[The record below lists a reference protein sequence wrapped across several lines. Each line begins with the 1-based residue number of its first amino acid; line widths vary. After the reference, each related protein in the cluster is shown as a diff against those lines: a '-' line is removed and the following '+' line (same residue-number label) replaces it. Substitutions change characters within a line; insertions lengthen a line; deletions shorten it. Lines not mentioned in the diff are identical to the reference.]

1 MLLAI
6 VLMMIKEKEENKPWM
21 FTSSWENK
29 NDKKL
34 KVSGLLL
41 MYIPKPWE
49 YTLNIWITSKQQQQ
63 QQQQQQQ
70 TMRKSVYFFGF

>member
-6 VLMMIKEKEENKPWM
+6 VLMMIKEKEENKPWI
-21 FTSSWENK
+21 FALSWENK

-34 KVSGLLL
+34 KVSRLLL
-41 MYIPKPWE
+41 MYKPKPWE

-63 QQQQQQQ
+63 QQQQQQ
-70 TMRKSVYFFGF
+70 TIRKSVYFFGF